1 MLLSIIKNCW
11 HQLVSLFG
19 GKKICL
25 RMILKERLAVT
36 ATPIQ
41 YVFYKTFQHMKQKNS
56 KIKEKY
62 KKAAS
67 QTTGLHLLGKDWQSS

>member
-1 MLLSIIKNCW
+1 
-11 HQLVSLFG
+11 
-19 GKKICL
+19 
-25 RMILKERLAVT
+25 LKERLAVT